1 MRFVPQDI
9 YNQQRGFTELGGLPL
24 TSLTSTSSEYED
36 SRLK

>member
-9 YNQQRGFTELGGLPL
+9 YNQQGGFTELGEPPL
-24 TSLTSTSSEYED
+24 TSLTSISSEYED